1 MEASLKGPLA
11 KRNTGAQM
19 EASLV
24 VSHGFSF
31 FLSFFFSEMEYTK
44 CEISIFQNQGIKK
57 FVFQEETTDYNSGQ
71 SKNSFSSTVKK

>member
-31 FLSFFFSEMEYTK
+31 FLFSEMEYTK